1 MGVVKENDT
10 IFRGLDYYPFGM
22 EKPGR
27 CFASGEYKY
36 GYQNQEKDDEMKG
49 EGNSINFTF
58 RMYDPRIAR
67 FFAVD
72 PLTSKYPHYTPYSF
86 SGNKVIHAIELEGL
100 EEWEINNPDGS
111 KGTINGPFVN
121 QDAAQKMANKSL
133 IGSDGFINNDKIIKK
148 QVSALELGAMSKIDG
163 IILHRTGSTNAES
176 SLSSFKTGI
185 GTHFVVGDDGKIFQT
200 ASLNKYTAHIGKIKS
215 KCYETGLC
223 SKDENKLI
231 KGYGWNPEKIYKH
244 EIGKDYPD
252 RYPFNKDAVGIEVVG
267 QYNSTTKAWGTLTSE
282 QIESTSYLVNYLK
295 MAYNLK
301 FADIYTHEQ
310 VSYKQAGEGT
320 VVLDAIKD
328 NVQDNTN
335 P

>member
-1 MGVVKENDT
+1 MRVAKGKIT
-10 IFRGLDYYPFGM
+10 IFKGLDYYPFGM

-176 SLSSFKTGI
+176 SLSSFK
-185 GTHFVVGDDGKIFQT
+185 
-200 ASLNKYTAHIGKIKS
+200 
-215 KCYETGLC
+215 
-223 SKDENKLI
+223 
-231 KGYGWNPEKIYKH
+231 
-244 EIGKDYPD
+244 
-252 RYPFNKDAVGIEVVG
+252 
-267 QYNSTTKAWGTLTSE
+267 
-282 QIESTSYLVNYLK
+282 
-295 MAYNLK
+295 
-301 FADIYTHEQ
+301 
-310 VSYKQAGEGT
+310 
-320 VVLDAIKD
+320 
-328 NVQDNTN
+328 
-335 P
+335 